1 MTLVLYSILDGMAS
15 IAQRIADE
23 LHVRVSQVDATIAL
37 LEDKSTVPF
46 IARYRKEATGG
57 LDDTQL
63 RALEE
68 RLAYL
73 RELEDRRATI
83 ANSIAEQGKM
93 TPELAAAIAA
103 ADTKAGLEDLYLPY
117 KPKRRTR
124 AQIAREAGLE
134 PLALALLQNPQL
146 VPEEAAATYVDREK
160 GVADIGAALEGARW
174 ILMETLS
181 EDAELVGGLRQLV
194 WERGEWRSTVVPG
207 KEAEGVKFSDYFSAS
222 ERLKSVPSHRV
233 LALLRGRKEG
243 ILRLT
248 VALPDEEGAAGPSEP
263 ERRIGGKAGIAQKE
277 RPADAWLAETIRW
290 TWKVRML
297 PHLKIETEQRLSEQ
311 AEAEAIRVFGRNLHD
326 LLLAAPA
333 GQRTTIGLDPGLRTG
348 VKVAVIDGTGK
359 VLDTATVYPHEPRKD
374 WDGSLRTLAA
384 LCARHNVQL
393 IAIGNGTASRE
404 TDALAADLIK
414 RHPDLALT
422 KVMVSEAGASVYSA
436 SELAAKE
443 LPDLDVSL
451 RGAVSIARRLQDPL
465 AELVRIEPKAIGV
478 GQYQHDLNQTQLAR
492 QLDAVVE
499 DCVNAVGAD
508 LNTASAPLLARISG
522 LNESLAKNIVA
533 FRDEHGAFKNRRQLL
548 KVPRVGARTFEQAA
562 GFLRVVNGDNP
573 LDASAVHPEAYP
585 VVERIVSRA
594 GVGIRELIG
603 KTAVLRALEPEEFAD
618 AQFGVPTVKDILA
631 ELDKPGRDPR
641 PEFRTAAFKEGV
653 QSIGDLTPG
662 MMLEG
667 VVTNVANFGAF
678 VDIGVHQDGLVHV
691 SQLAD
696 RFVKDPRDVVK
707 AGDIVKVRV
716 VEVDLPRKR
725 IALTMKV
732 QERAAE
738 SPPAAPPKARVVA
751 PAPAATE
758 PSAPQTSLGAAFAKL
773 KG

>member
-1 MTLVLYSILDGMAS
+1 MTS

-37 LEDKSTVPF
+37 LDDKSTVPF

-68 RLAYL
+68 RLEYL

-103 ADTKAGLEDLYLPY
+103 ADTKARLEDLYLPY
-117 KPKRRTR
+117 KPKRRTK

-134 PLALALLQNPQL
+134 PLALGLLGNPQL
-146 VPEEAAATYVDREK
+146 VPEQAAAAYVDSEK
-160 GVADIGAALEGARW
+160 GIADIGAALEGARW

-207 KEAEGVKFSDYFSAS
+207 KEAEGVKFSDYFAAS
-222 ERLKSVPSHRV
+222 ERVKSVPSHRV

-248 VALPDEEGAAGPSEP
+248 VVLPDEEGAAGPTEP
-263 ERRIGGKAGIAQKE
+263 ERRIAAKAGIAQKG
-277 RPADAWLAETIRW
+277 RPADAWLAETVRW

-297 PHLKIETEQRLSEQ
+297 AHLDLETEQRLREQ

-348 VKVAVIDGTGK
+348 VKVAVVDGTGK

-374 WDGSLRTLAA
+374 WEGTLRTLAA
-384 LCARHNVQL
+384 LCARHGVQL
-393 IAIGNGTASRE
+393 VSIGNGTASRE
-404 TDALAADLIK
+404 TDALAGDLIK

-436 SELAAKE
+436 SELASKE

-533 FRDEHGAFKNRRQLL
+533 FRDEHGAFRNRRQLL

-585 VVERIVSRA
+585 VVERIVSRT

-603 KTAVLRALEPEEFAD
+603 KTAVLRALKPEEFAD

-716 VEVDLPRKR
+716 VEIDLPRKR

-732 QERAAE
+732 QEPATG
-738 SPPAAPPKARVVA
+738 SSPAARPKARTPPVQA
-751 PAPAATE
+751 QPAK
-758 PSAPQTSLGAAFAKL
+758 PQTSLAAAFGKL
-773 KG
+773 KR

>member
-1 MTLVLYSILDGMAS
+1 MTS

-37 LEDKSTVPF
+37 LDDKSTVPF

-63 RALEE
+63 RALDE

-73 RELEDRRATI
+73 RELEDRRASI

-93 TPELAAAIAA
+93 TPKLAAAIAA
-103 ADTKAGLEDLYLPY
+103 ADTKARLEDLYLPY
-117 KPKRRTR
+117 KPKRRTK

-134 PLALALLQNPQL
+134 PLALGLLGNPQL
-146 VPEEAAATYVDREK
+146 VPEQAAAAYVDPEK
-160 GVADIGAALEGARW
+160 GIADIGAALDGARW

-194 WERGEWRSTVVPG
+194 WERGEWRSTVMPG
-207 KEAEGVKFSDYFSAS
+207 KEAEGVKFSDYFGAS
-222 ERLKSVPSHRV
+222 ERVKSVPSHRV

-248 VALPDEEGAAGPSEP
+248 VVLPDEEGAAGPTEP
-263 ERRIGGKAGIAQKE
+263 ERRIAAKAGIAQKG
-277 RPADAWLAETIRW
+277 RPADAWLAETVRW

-297 PHLKIETEQRLSEQ
+297 AHLDNETEQRLREQ

-348 VKVAVIDGTGK
+348 VKVAVVDGTGK

-374 WDGSLRTLAA
+374 WEGTLRTLAA
-384 LCARHNVQL
+384 LCARHGVQL
-393 IAIGNGTASRE
+393 VSIGNGTASRE
-404 TDALAADLIK
+404 TDALAGDLIK

-436 SELAAKE
+436 SELASKE

-478 GQYQHDLNQTQLAR
+478 GQYQHDLNQSQLAR

-533 FRDEHGAFKNRRQLL
+533 FRDEHGAFRNRRQLL

-585 VVERIVSRA
+585 VVERIVSRT

-603 KTAVLRALEPEEFAD
+603 KTAVLRALKPEEFAD
-618 AQFGVPTVKDILA
+618 AQFGVPTIKDILA

-641 PEFRTAAFKEGV
+641 PEFRTAAFTEGV

-716 VEVDLPRKR
+716 VEIDLPRKR

-732 QERAAE
+732 KEPATG
-738 SPPAAPPKARVVA
+738 SSPAARPKASVVA
-751 PAPAATE
+751 PAPDATK

-773 KG
+773 KR

>member
-1 MTLVLYSILDGMAS
+1 MTS

-37 LEDKSTVPF
+37 LDDKSTVPF

-103 ADTKAGLEDLYLPY
+103 ADTKARLEDLYLPY
-117 KPKRRTR
+117 KPKRRTK

-134 PLALALLQNPQL
+134 PLALGLLGNPQL
-146 VPEEAAATYVDREK
+146 VPEQAAAAYIDSEK
-160 GVADIGAALEGARW
+160 GIADSAAALEGARW
-174 ILMETLS
+174 ILMEMLS

-194 WERGEWRSTVVPG
+194 WERGEWRSTVMPG
-207 KEAEGVKFSDYFSAS
+207 KEAEGVKFSDYFAAR
-222 ERLKSVPSHRV
+222 ERVKSVPSHRV

-248 VALPDEEGAAGPSEP
+248 VVLPDEEGAAGPTQP
-263 ERRIGGKAGIAQKE
+263 ERRIAAKAGIAQKG
-277 RPADAWLAETIRW
+277 RPADAWLAETVRW

-297 PHLKIETEQRLSEQ
+297 AHLDLETEQRLREQ

-348 VKVAVIDGTGK
+348 VKVAVVDGTGK

-374 WDGSLRTLAA
+374 REGTLRTLAA
-384 LCARHNVQL
+384 LCARHGVQL
-393 IAIGNGTASRE
+393 VSIGNGTASRE
-404 TDALAADLIK
+404 TDALAGDLIK
-414 RHPDLALT
+414 RHPELALT

-436 SELAAKE
+436 SELASKE

-478 GQYQHDLNQTQLAR
+478 GQYQHDLNQAQLAR

-533 FRDEHGAFKNRRQLL
+533 FRDEHGAFRNRRQLL

-585 VVERIVSRA
+585 VVERIVSRT

-603 KTAVLRALEPEEFAD
+603 RTAVLRALKPEEFAD

-641 PEFRTAAFKEGV
+641 PEFRTAVFKDGV

-716 VEVDLPRKR
+716 VEIDLPRKR

-732 QERAAE
+732 QEVATAS
-738 SPPAAPPKARVVA
+738 SPVARPKARVVA
-751 PAPAATE
+751 PTPDATK

-773 KG
+773 KR